1 MILQAASDNHRKP
14 LLSLG
19 YSPGLIVCVCKLIQG
34 LSKDLESLR
43 AWATLVKG
51 CWHCTDFF
59 QYPSACRSLLMSVG
73 AGTDQCFTN
82 SDCCGKCHSVVRL
95 GSRVSHAVRCLSL
108 TRQPCLGPVLFL
120 HGSGVFSFGNLGR
133 KELLLWNV
141 VQGHSNSAVLFA
153 KNCWA
158 SKQRVVSILNIKE
171 MIPQNELPASLEP

>member
-73 AGTDQCFTN
+73 AGTDQCFTK
-82 SDCCGKCHSVVRL
+82 SDCFGKCHSVVRL

-108 TRQPCLGPVLFL
+108 TRQPCLGPCSSMAV
-120 HGSGVFSFGNLGR
+120 GSPPLVTWVTCSETWYRVTVTQQSCLPRTAEHLNKGWSVF
-133 KELLLWNV
+133 W
-141 VQGHSNSAVLFA
+141 
-153 KNCWA
+153 
-158 SKQRVVSILNIKE
+158 I
-171 MIPQNELPASLEP
+171 